1 MPHRRWTAEPLKRLS
16 RRQRAGGVI
25 VPAFGQFLRRSRDEL
40 RLNADVNSLSVRPC
54 PQTRMDSRSRS
65 EPAEVDLLGGAG
77 GLRCCNKPRKAGGAC
92 SERGGAFAPDPRKG
106 GRSMTQQQLNRRN
119 FLNSLGITVGAAAA
133 ISVPAIAPAVAQV
146 ARPPKGNIP
155 STPLKFGHMT
165 FLTGPGAVLGE
176 PSLKG
181 HLLAAEEINAQ
192 GGILGKRKIETL
204 TADENA
210 GTDANVKELRRM
222 KLSEKIDMFTGVISS
237 GNTPALGPVAEEL
250 SLLTIFV
257 DGCTDFLWDKAVPNP
272 QYTFRITNI
281 QSADGVTCAVAAA
294 QTWPTAKKIAHV
306 HPDYSYGRNAFD
318 HFMVAYKKALRY
330 GMFNDAKFASTI
342 AFGVA
347 PHAIGKDH
355 PEGVIAGVHSN
366 YYFTFP
372 PGNRWPANKTFV
384 EKYFKRWNEYP
395 NFQSDGAY
403 HTLHMYRTAVEK
415 ANALVGGWPDE
426 EAIISQLEGMYF
438 ETAAGYLYIRP
449 DNHQGYKDA
458 VTGFSKNVAEY
469 PFQILDPG
477 RMITIPIRN
486 ITAPPNWPKPG
497 TSHNDPTSTYNWIKE
512 TWPQEVA

>member
-1 MPHRRWTAEPLKRLS
+1 MKRPLDRRT
-16 RRQRAGGVI
+16 
-25 VPAFGQFLRRSRDEL
+25 
-40 RLNADVNSLSVRPC
+40 
-54 PQTRMDSRSRS
+54 
-65 EPAEVDLLGGAG
+65 
-77 GLRCCNKPRKAGGAC
+77 
-92 SERGGAFAPDPRKG
+92 
-106 GRSMTQQQLNRRN
+106 
-119 FLNSLGITVGAAAA
+119 FLNNLGVTMGAAAA
-133 ISVPAIAPAVAQV
+133 ATAGPSIIPAFAQTS
-146 ARPPKGNIP
+146 PPKGNIP
-155 STPLKFGHMT
+155 STPLKMGHMT
-165 FLTGPGAVLGE
+165 FLTGPAAVLGE

-181 HLLAAEEINAQ
+181 HILAAEEINAA
-192 GGILGKRKIETL
+192 GGILGKRKIETI

-210 GTDANVKELRRM
+210 GTDANVKEMRRM

-250 SLLTIFV
+250 GLLTIFV

-272 QYTFRITNI
+272 KFTFRITNI

-294 QTWPTAKKIAHV
+294 QTWPTAKKIAHI

-318 HFMVAYKKALRY
+318 HFMIAYKKMVPGAEAVSEALAEARHHRLQHSHHQDDVGQPRPHRVVGVGRRLRGDVQAGAAL
-330 GMFNDAKFASTI
+330 GMFNNAKFASTI

-372 PGNRWPANKTFV
+372 AGNRWPANKTFV

-403 HTLHMYRTAVEK
+403 HTLHMYKTAIEK
-415 ANALVGGWPDE
+415 ANKLVGGWPDE

-458 VTGFSKNVAEY
+458 VTGFSKNVDQY
-469 PFQILDPG
+469 PFQILDPEPHDHHPDPQHHSAAELAEAG
-477 RMITIPIRN
+477 QRPQRSDRYLQLDQGNLAAGGLT
-486 ITAPPNWPKPG
+486 PG
-497 TSHNDPTSTYNWIKE
+497 HSKLQAAMLSRDE
-512 TWPQEVA
+512 GMAGL